1 MNGVL
6 HNSLFII
13 VIHGFY
19 LAGNGG
25 LEYDD
30 FSKARAWVIG
40 LHALKPEE
48 FTIQLATLTHR
59 PVSANP
65 CWSPYETGR
74 S

>member
-6 HNSLFII
+6 HNSLFIRMI
-13 VIHGFY
+13 YGFY
-19 LAGNGG
+19 WAGNGG
-25 LEYDD
+25 LEYDA
-30 FSKARAWVIG
+30 FSKTRAWGIG

-59 PVSANP
+59 LVSANP